1 MNNDSEIKEIN
12 LNNRIKYTNKEYDI
26 TIIEIKEEDN
36 IKDYLE
42 LDENIIKEGIN
53 QLYINNPIYIIQY
66 SEQKKLG
73 VSYGILKGI
82 FKEKEYN
89 IKHSCF
95 TEKGSSGSPIIN
107 LINNKVIGIHKK
119 ADNNNNYNIGLF
131 LNYAIEDLINKKY
144 IIKEWNE
151 RFNLNL
157 KENDNIKELNLSMKR
172 ISDLKLLEKLNFEN
186 LKILDLSNNKISD
199 IKALEKAKLK
209 SLEILNLNDNK
220 ISKIKILEKV
230 QFENLEILNLSHNI
244 ISDIQVLEK
253 INLEN
258 LKELNLNHN
267 KISDIQVFEKS
278 KLDNLKKIIFKL

>member
-1 MNNDSEIKEIN
+1 MKKNIFKISLDKGEEGTGFFCKIPFINNEELKVLITNNHVINLDNENEKITISMNNDSEIKEIN

-95 TEKGSSGSPIIN
+95 TEEGSSGSPIIN

-144 IIKEWNE
+144 IIKE
-151 RFNLNL
+151 
-157 KENDNIKELNLSMKR
+157 
-172 ISDLKLLEKLNFEN
+172 
-186 LKILDLSNNKISD
+186 
-199 IKALEKAKLK
+199 
-209 SLEILNLNDNK
+209 
-220 ISKIKILEKV
+220 
-230 QFENLEILNLSHNI
+230 
-244 ISDIQVLEK
+244 
-253 INLEN
+253 
-258 LKELNLNHN
+258 
-267 KISDIQVFEKS
+267 
-278 KLDNLKKIIFKL
+278 